1 MSHAHHD
8 PTPTRRPWLRR
19 MQPRDPHEAH
29 RASTPLE
36 LLFDLCF
43 VVAIAQVGARL
54 HHAIA
59 EDHVVAAIPLFWM
72 VFFAIWW
79 AWMNFTWFA
88 SAYDTDDVPYR
99 LAVFVIMIGALI
111 VAAPMLRLAIKVT
124 GIGYLLWLAYKLS
137 RSARLAEAN
146 AAQLN
151 VGFWQGAALQFVNI
165 KAWMLALTIVAGW
178 VAGRDDVLTRLAIVV
193 PVMLAFALASNFA
206 YAAMGALLRNWLA
219 QGNRLLWFNRCMA
232 LVLVA
237 TAAWMVNS

>member
-1 MSHAHHD
+1 MTWQEFSALLALATAMSFSPGPNTTLSTALAAN
-8 PTPTRRPWLRR
+8 RGLRVALR
-19 MQPRDPHEAH
+19 FVCAVPVGWGA
-29 RASTPLE
+29 
-36 LLFDLCF
+36 LLLLC
-43 VVAIAQVGARL
+43 
-54 HHAIA
+54 
-59 EDHVVAAIPLFWM
+59 
-72 VFFAIWW
+72 
-79 AWMNFTWFA
+79 
-88 SAYDTDDVPYR
+88 SAG
-99 LAVFVIMIGALI
+99 LGALI